1 MKMNTFR
8 FACYFFNNLANWLT
22 VTVDTVWRE
31 AYNEDSHELCETHKF
46 KKLKYFSRRMIIRK
60 KGCPYG
66 THRVISP
73 KGVLPQPADVIDNT
87 MEIYDNEVL
96 IDVKTLNI
104 DSASFTEIERRAGG
118 DVEEIKKTML
128 GIVAKAGKHKN
139 PWTGSG
145 GMLIGTVKE
154 IGPAYEGDLK
164 VGDKIATLV
173 SLSLTPLVIEEILE
187 VRPEIDQ
194 VDIKGQAILFQSGI
208 YAKLPEDM
216 PEGLALS
223 ALDVAG
229 APAQTAKLVKPG
241 QTVLVIGGGGKS
253 GLLCLYEA
261 KKRAGVTGKVICAAG
276 SQKSED
282 RARKL
287 DLADEYFHLD
297 ATDAV
302 GMYNKIMELTDGE
315 LCDIVIN
322 NVNIENTEMASILAC
337 KDDGLVYFFSMAT
350 SFTKA
355 ALGAEGVGKDVNMII
370 GNGYTKGH
378 AAITL
383 QCLREHEGLRN
394 LFAEMYS

>member
-1 MKMNTFR
+1 M
-8 FACYFFNNLANWLT
+8 
-22 VTVDTVWRE
+22 
-31 AYNEDSHELCETHKF
+31 
-46 KKLKYFSRRMIIRK
+46 K
-60 KGCPYG
+60 KGNPYG

-104 DSASFTEIERRAGG
+104 DSASFTEIERRAEG
-118 DVEEIKKTML
+118 DIEKIKETML

-154 IGPAYEGDLK
+154 VGPAYVGDLK
-164 VGDKIATLV
+164 PGDKIATLV

-187 VRPEIDQ
+187 VRPDIDQ

-216 PEGLALS
+216 AEGLALS
-223 ALDVAG
+223 ALDIAG

-241 QTVLVIGGGGKS
+241 DTVLVIGGGGKS
-253 GLLCLYEA
+253 GLMCLYEA
-261 KKRAGVTGKVICAAG
+261 KKRAGVTGKVICMAHSERSLARA
-276 SQKSED
+276 KS
-282 RARKL
+282 L
-287 DLADEYFHLD
+287 DFADEYFAAD

-302 GMYNKIMELTDGE
+302 AVYDKIVELTDGE

-322 NVNIENTEMASILAC
+322 CVNIENTEMASILAT

-378 AAITL
+378 ADITI
-383 QCLREHEGLRN
+383 QELREHEGLRK
-394 LFAEMYS
+394 LFEEMYA

>member
-1 MKMNTFR
+1 MQ
-8 FACYFFNNLANWLT
+8 
-22 VTVDTVWRE
+22 
-31 AYNEDSHELCETHKF
+31 
-46 KKLKYFSRRMIIRK
+46 K

-66 THRVISP
+66 THRVIAP

-96 IDVKTLNI
+96 IDVKTLNV
-104 DSASFTEIERRAGG
+104 DSASFTEIERRANG
-118 DVEEIKKTML
+118 DLEEIKKTMM
-128 GIVAKAGKHKN
+128 GIVEKAGKHKN

-154 IGPAYEGDLK
+154 IGENYVGDLK

-173 SLSLTPLVIEEILE
+173 SLSLTPLVIDEILE
-187 VRPEIDQ
+187 IRPDIDQ

-208 YAKLPEDM
+208 YAKLPDDM
-216 PEGLALS
+216 EEGLALS

-241 QTVLVIGGGGKS
+241 DTVVIIGGGGKS

-261 KKRAGVTGKVICAAG
+261 KKRAGVTGNVICIGG
-276 SQKSED
+276 SEKSTN
-282 RARKL
+282 RAIKL
-287 DLADEYFHLD
+287 NLADHYFAAD

-302 GMYNKIMELTDGE
+302 GIYNKVMELTDGE
-315 LCDIVIN
+315 LADIVIN
-322 NVNIENTEMASILAC
+322 CVNIENTEMASILAC
-337 KDDGLVYFFSMAT
+337 KDGGVVYFFSMAT

-355 ALGAEGVGKDVNMII
+355 ALGAEGVGKDVNMIV

-378 AAITL
+378 AEITL
-383 QCLREHEGLRN
+383 QVLQECEPLRD
-394 LFAEMYS
+394 LFKEMYA